1 MTDTASATT
10 HEFGREDHGHRCGGG
25 RMNKKP
31 WSIYEV
37 GAVVGGFALFW
48 PLGLVA
54 LFVKMKK
61 GELWNG
67 ASSMQAPWANWQK
80 HSENVSNFAGGWQ
93 RSDWRGQG
101 FSRQGFSGN
110 AAFDDYRKAE
120 IEKLEVQRRKL
131 DDERKAFD
139 EFLGKLRHA
148 KDREDFERFMADR
161 NAPTQS

>member
-1 MTDTASATT
+1 MTDTAGAAT
-10 HEFGREDHGHRCGGG
+10 HEFGRHEYSHRCGG

-37 GAVVGGFALFW
+37 GAVIGGFALFW

-67 ASSMQAPWANWQK
+67 ASVMQAPWANWQK
-80 HSENVSNFAGGWQ
+80 HSENVSNFASNWQ
-93 RSDWRGQG
+93 RGS
-101 FSRQGFSGN
+101 SFSGN

-131 DDERKAFD
+131 DEERKAFD
-139 EFLGKLRHA
+139 EFLSKLRHA

-161 NAPTQS
+161 NVPQA

>member
-1 MTDTASATT
+1 MNNTADVSGE
-10 HEFGREDHGHRCGGG
+10 EFGHSYRRGACGS

-37 GAVVGGFALFW
+37 GAVIGGFALFW

-67 ASSMQAPWANWQK
+67 ASTMQAPWANWQK
-80 HSENVSNFAGGWQ
+80 HSDTVSNFTSGWQ
-93 RSDWRGQG
+93 PRNNT
-101 FSRQGFSGN
+101 GN
-110 AAFDDYRKAE
+110 QAFDEYRRSE
-120 IEKLEVQRRKL
+120 LEKLEAQRRKL
-131 DDERKAFD
+131 DEERKHFD
-139 EFLGKLRHA
+139 EFLSKLRHA

-161 NAPTQS
+161 NAPTQA

>member
-1 MTDTASATT
+1 MTDTAGAATQ
-10 HEFGREDHGHRCGGG
+10 EFGQHQYSHRCGG

-31 WSIYEV
+31 WSIYEI
-37 GAVVGGFALFW
+37 GAVIGAFAVFW

-67 ASSMQAPWANWQK
+67 ASTMQAPWANWQK
-80 HSENVSNFAGGWQ
+80 HSDTVSNFAGNWQ
-93 RSDWRGQG
+93 RGS
-101 FSRQGFSGN
+101 GFSGN

-120 IEKLEVQRRKL
+120 LDKLEAQRRKL
-131 DDERKAFD
+131 DEERKAFD
-139 EFLGKLRHA
+139 EFLSKLRHA

-161 NAPTQS
+161 NAPQA

>member
-1 MTDTASATT
+1 MTDTAGAAT
-10 HEFGREDHGHRCGGG
+10 HEFGRREHNHRCGG
-25 RMNKKP
+25 RMNTKP

-37 GAVVGGFALFW
+37 GAVIGAFVVFW

-80 HSENVSNFAGGWQ
+80 HSENASNFAGNWQ
-93 RSDWRGQG
+93 RNT
-101 FSRQGFSGN
+101 GFSGN
-110 AAFDDYRKAE
+110 AAFDDYRKVE
-120 IEKLEVQRRKL
+120 IEKLEAQRRKL
-131 DDERKAFD
+131 DAERKAFD
-139 EFLGKLRHA
+139 EFLSKLRHA

-161 NAPTQS
+161 NAPQV